1 MLARP
6 GKMQDDFE
14 AEREDLPGWGHWA
27 MPQAPRPDMEMRP
40 GEFMQL
46 DDLMESI
53 PEDRNPVLME
63 NMPVEDANSN
73 ITLSLAPS
81 HNSAP
86 LAESAN
92 GPPAQPVLQVLDL
105 NDINGPP
112 LPVQPLDVNALEPL
126 LEQAKMMSQPNLI
139 LTPDFNLE
147 AIMKHSAVDPMQ
159 LEALT
164 PIRQNSAS
172 PTIIKKCPDRE
183 KHVTMDVTTKNII
196 LVPQATP
203 NPPAPTK
210 ELNTTAISE
219 AAADTP
225 QEETYVIL
233 LGQEGADIWQK
244 HFAPSKDS
252 KEVIQV
258 PIEWENHSSTPFG
271 SIMGAKEGQSASSTS
286 AIHGSRKRKGKTPL
300 VETEVNIQEKRGMQQ
315 KDKGKKLK
323 GASTVSAPTASRQ
336 AKSNTKST

>member
-1 MLARP
+1 MLVQP
-6 GKMQDDFE
+6 DQMQEDFG
-14 AEREDLPGWGHWA
+14 AEQEDLPGWGHWA
-27 MPQAPRPDMEMRP
+27 MPQAPPPDMEMHL

-46 DDLMESI
+46 DDLMAPI
-53 PEDRNPVLME
+53 PEDYNPVLME

-81 HNSAP
+81 HISAP
-86 LAESAN
+86 SAESAN
-92 GPPAQPVLQVLDL
+92 GPPAQPALQVHDL

-112 LPVQPLDVNALEPL
+112 LLVQELNVNALEPL
-126 LEQAKMMSQPNLI
+126 LEQAEMISQHNLI

-147 AIMKHSAVDPMQ
+147 AVMANGQYSMEHSVVDPMQ

-164 PIRQNSAS
+164 PIRHNSAS
-172 PTIIKKCPDRE
+172 PTVIKKCADRE
-183 KHVTMDVTTKNII
+183 KPVTMDVTTTNII

-219 AAADTP
+219 AVADTP

-244 HFAPSKDS
+244 HFALSKDG
-252 KEVIQV
+252 KE
-258 PIEWENHSSTPFG
+258 ENHSSTPFG
-271 SIMGAKEGQSASSTS
+271 SVMGAKEGHSASSTS
-286 AIHGSRKRKGKTPL
+286 AIHGSKKRKGKPPL
-300 VETEVNIQEKRGMQQ
+300 VETEVNIQEERKMQQ
-315 KDKGKKLK
+315 KGEGKKLK
-323 GASTVSAPTASRQ
+323 GASTVSAPIASSQ